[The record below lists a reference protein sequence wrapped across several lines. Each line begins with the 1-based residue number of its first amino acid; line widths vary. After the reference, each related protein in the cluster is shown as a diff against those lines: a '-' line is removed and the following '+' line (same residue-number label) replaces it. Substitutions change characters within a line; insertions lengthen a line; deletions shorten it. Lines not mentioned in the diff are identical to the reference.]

1 MASSGETQS
10 IRVGD
15 RQFHIT
21 GNLGK
26 GGFSVVKKAFDDST
40 RKRVALKVM
49 FTDEFKSQRE
59 RDVNINQ
66 AHKEIKAM
74 RQLQH
79 PNIVRLY
86 GYDLNATFEDRPSII
101 LVQELAMGGEL
112 FNYLLFT
119 GKFSESLSQYVFSQ
133 LMAGLKH
140 AHDAGLAHRD
150 LKPENILLD
159 KHFQIKIAD
168 FGFAYAYMKNGE
180 ISNMRTELGTR
191 GYMAPEI
198 SRTHD
203 YNHKVDYFA
212 SGVILFILLSGFPPF
227 KTTENSDWWFDK
239 VDQGKTDLFWMAHE
253 RKVAFSSRAK
263 ALIDGLL
270 CTDPDKRFDMAQ
282 IESSEF
288 LTADPLMSKEEF
300 AREMKGR
307 YRAVAQGKSRG
318 TERDSGTLTAVLE
331 EISPEEQPV
340 LGLDFLLQNEVRQG
354 FQNCTDS
361 DAFDNVLELIGEKAG
376 KGMEKYLEQHPP
388 AFQSAEVCQQLA
400 NVDNGAEVAE
410 LLGVEEKIGDDIH
423 SQMKECNYGEVP
435 KYRQACQFLQLETQP
450 LPSYEED
457 YHSALAGVFDIRCGM
472 GTVAF
477 SLLGFLENNN
487 GRFEVDMVNKKLNLC
502 FEQTVTGEVPVTES
516 ETVQY
521 TEQISILM
529 TINFYSSDKFNK
541 MVVKKLGSDF
551 SGIELY
557 KELLGKMT
565 ANTHLK
571 DFIVTGDDDDD
582 DCEN

>member
-1 MASSGETQS
+1 MASTGETQS

-86 GYDLNATFEDRPSII
+86 GYDLNATFENRSSII

-133 LMAGLKH
+133 LMAGLKQ

-203 YNHKVDYFA
+203 YDHKVDYFA

-253 RKVAFSSRAK
+253 RKVAFSSPAK
-263 ALIDGLL
+263 TLIDGLL
-270 CTDPDKRFDMAQ
+270 RTDPAKRFDMAQ
-282 IESSEF
+282 IQSSEF
-288 LTADPLMSKEEF
+288 LTAEPLMAKEEF

-318 TERDSGTLTAVLE
+318 TERDAGTVKELLE
-331 EISPEEQPV
+331 EITPEEKPV
-340 LGLDFLLQNEVRQG
+340 LEMEFLLQNEVRQG
-354 FQNCTDS
+354 F
-361 DAFDNVLELIGEKAG
+361 FDCKDNEGFQKVLELIGEQAG
-376 KGMEKYLEQHPP
+376 EGMEKYLEQHPP
-388 AFQSAEVCQQLA
+388 TFQSAEACQQLGSA
-400 NVDNGAEVAE
+400 DNGEEVAA
-410 LLGVEEKIGDDIH
+410 LLGVEQRFGETVH
-423 SQMKECNYGEVP
+423 SLMKETNYGEVP
-435 KYRQACQFLQLETQP
+435 DYKEACQYLVLEQQA
-450 LPSYEED
+450 LPAYEDD
-457 YHSALAGVFDIRCGM
+457 YHGALAGCFDIRCGM
-472 GTVAF
+472 GTVAY
-477 SLLGFLENNN
+477 SLKGFLANNN
-487 GRFEVDMVNKKLNLC
+487 GQLEVDMVNKRLNLC
-502 FEQTVTGEVPVTES
+502 FEKAVQGEVPVSATE
-516 ETVQY
+516 TMQY
-521 TEQISILM
+521 TEQIIVLM

-541 MVVKKLGSDF
+541 MVIKKLGSDF
-551 SGIELY
+551 SGVELY

-565 ANTHLK
+565 ANTQMQHFLV
-571 DFIVTGDDDDD
+571 VTEDEDED
-582 DCEN
+582 EN